1 MKMLI
6 ITAIE
11 AYEKDIV
18 DILKESK
25 INAFSSTNVLGHV
38 NNQDPHLEDNWFGN
52 EQHDYNSMLFFT
64 WVESENANLVFQS
77 IEAFNEKLESKSKI
91 HISILNI
98 EQNN

>member
-1 MKMLI
+1 MLI
-6 ITAIE
+6 ITAVE

-18 DILKESK
+18 DILKESN

-38 NNQDPHLEDNWFGN
+38 NNHDPHLDDNWFGN
-52 EQHDYNSMLFFT
+52 EQQDYNSMLFFA
-64 WVESENANLVFQS
+64 WVKSKYAGLAFQRV
-77 IEAFNEKLESKSKI
+77 EAFNAQVESKSKI